1 MWVDFPFDYQK
12 EMEMDCSWIKI
23 QGVLVNEL
31 LK

>member
-1 MWVDFPFDYQK
+1 MWVDFPLDYQK
-12 EMEMDCSWIKI
+12 EMEMDCFWIKI